1 MAPVDTERN
10 LLFGLLALQVG
21 LIDQGALFA
30 AFAAW
35 TRDKGRPLADH
46 LIDLGHLDAPRRAA
60 VDAIAGVHVQALG
73 GDPGR
78 SLAVLAVGRSTRGS
92 LARAGGPEVEATL
105 GHVGTAPGST
115 HDDDDPDRT
124 GNYSVGSATSDGQRF
139 RVLRPHA
146 RGGLG
151 AVYVA
156 LDAELNREVAL
167 KQILDRHADDPTS
180 RQRFV
185 LEAEVTGGLEH
196 PGIVPVYGLGSYA
209 DGRPFYAMRFI
220 RGDTLKEA
228 IERHHADAAA
238 GEGDRHSLELRKLL
252 RRFLDV
258 CNAIDYAHSRG
269 VLHRDIKPGNIVVG
283 RHGETLVVD
292 WGLAKATGEGEPGAD
307 ERTLVPSSAGG
318 SSETLPG
325 SALGTP
331 AYMSPEQ
338 ARGDLD
344 GLGPWSDVYSLGAT
358 LYCLLTGR
366 PPFEGDDIGAIL
378 RAVQK
383 GDFAPPR
390 KLEPAIDRALEAI
403 CLKAMAH
410 RPEDR
415 YGSGRALA
423 DDIER
428 WMADEAVVAWDEP
441 WSRKLV
447 RWLTRHRTGVTA
459 AGAAM
464 LMAVAGLGAVS
475 AVQVRANGELKRSND
490 ALSTANARVV
500 EANSELREA
509 NENATRANAELQAA
523 NVRERERFDLAM
535 DAIKLFHGEISKDL
549 LLKQDQ
555 FRKLRDKLLRGAAD
569 FYGRLEGLL
578 KQRTDRESRA
588 ALGRAYEELGELTIS
603 IGDARDALA
612 DYRKAIEVRR
622 ALAEGP
628 GATGAIKLDLARN
641 LRSVGFVLEGMSD
654 RPAARASYDE
664 AAAIVQTLRPGD
676 GMTEPVYLVEG
687 RILQSIGWWYHASAN
702 EKESVIWLR
711 RACEVVEKGLASR
724 PRGPISAQDKEALL
738 SLATMLHALSGP
750 LTAVGRAVQSL
761 PDQERALR
769 IARELAATDPT
780 DPQVRISH
788 AISYF
793 NMGGCLR
800 SLDRWSDAFSAYRA
814 GADVAGKLA
823 DEYPGVVDYRRY
835 LAKCLGGCGDCA
847 VELGRTEE
855 AIAYSRAAVA
865 AWKKVVDDSPGRY
878 GEPVDLGISYNR
890 LGWLLFGLGRLDE
903 ALEQYEAARAVFQKL
918 IDTYPPHVLAR
929 TRNELSNILINIAE
943 MQRMQGRLAEA
954 RADCD
959 RAIAMREALVR
970 DFPQVRA
977 YRYRMCEC
985 RLRSGQVKLA
995 AGDIPGAVADF
1006 RLALAARESLPD
1018 RSGELGM
1025 FEAGC
1030 HAMLSHVAGM
1040 KDSGVPAGERQVE
1053 AEKAMEVL
1061 RRVIAEGFRAHELH
1075 GESSLEPLRT
1085 RPDFRLLMMDA
1096 DFPARP
1102 FAAGD

>member
-1 MAPVDTERN
+1 VTAAADRH
-10 LLFGLLALQVG
+10 LLFGLLALQTG
-21 LIDQGALFA
+21 LIQQAQLVA
-30 AFAAW
+30 AFHAW
-35 TRDKGRPLADH
+35 TGDKARPLADH
-46 LIDLGHLDAPRRAA
+46 LIALGHLSPTQRSVVEALAA
-60 VDAIAGVHVQALG
+60 LHLQAHGDDVQQSLAALPAGKFTRESLAGL
-73 GDPGR
+73 GDPDI
-78 SLAVLAVGRSTRGS
+78 
-92 LARAGGPEVEATL
+92 EATL
-105 GHVGTAPGST
+105 SHVASVHGST

-124 GNYSVGSATSDGQRF
+124 GSYSVGSDTSDGQRF

-167 KQILDRHADDPTS
+167 KQILDRHADDLIS
-180 RQRFV
+180 RQRFL

-196 PGIVPVYGLGSYA
+196 PGIVPVYGLGRYA

-220 RGDTLKEA
+220 RGDTLKET
-228 IERHHADAAA
+228 IERYHADAAA
-238 GEGDRHSLELRKLL
+238 GDADRHSLELHKLL
-252 RRFLDV
+252 RRFVDV

-292 WGLAKATGEGEPGAD
+292 WGLAKATGKGEPGAD
-307 ERTLVPSSAGG
+307 ERTLVPSSASG

-325 SALGTP
+325 SAMGTP

-358 LYCLLTGR
+358 LCCLLTGK
-366 PPFEGDDIGAIL
+366 PPFEGDDIGAVL

-390 KLEPAIDRALEAI
+390 KREPAIDRALEAI

-415 YGSGRALA
+415 YGSCRALA
-423 DDIER
+423 DDIDR
-428 WMADEAVVAWDEP
+428 WMADEAVVAWKEP
-441 WSRKLV
+441 WGRKLA

-464 LMAVAGLGAVS
+464 LMALVGLCSVS
-475 AVQVRANGELKRSND
+475 AVQARANGELKRSND
-490 ALSTANARVV
+490 ALSDANAQVV
-500 EANSELREA
+500 RANSRLRKA
-509 NENATRANAELQAA
+509 NENVTRANAELQAA

-549 LLKQDQ
+549 LLKQGQ

-569 FYGRLEGLL
+569 FYVRLGGLL
-578 KQRTDRESRA
+578 KQRTDGESRA
-588 ALGRAYEELGELTIS
+588 ALGRAYEELAALTLS

-612 DYRKAIEVRR
+612 SYRKVIEVRR
-622 ALAEGP
+622 ALAGGL
-628 GATGAIKLDLARN
+628 GATDAIKLDLARN
-641 LRSVGFVLEGMSD
+641 LRSLGFVLEGMSD

-664 AAAIVQTLRPGD
+664 AAAIVKTLRPAD
-676 GMTEPVYLVEG
+676 GMTEPIYLVEG
-687 RILQSIGWWYHASAN
+687 RILESIGWWYHASAN
-702 EKESVIWLR
+702 EEESVTWLR

-724 PRGPISAQDKEALL
+724 PRGPVSAQDKEALL

-750 LTAVGRAVQSL
+750 LNALGRATESL

-788 AISYF
+788 AVSYF

-814 GADVAGKLA
+814 GADLAGKLA
-823 DEYPGVVDYRRY
+823 DEYPGIVDYRRF
-835 LAKCLGGCGDCA
+835 LAKCLGGCGDCTT
-847 VELGRTEE
+847 ELGRAEE
-855 AIAYSRAAVA
+855 AITYSRAAVA
-865 AWKKVVDDSPGRY
+865 AWKKVVDDNPGRY

-903 ALEQYEAARAVFQKL
+903 ALEQYEAARAVFQQL

-943 MQRMQGRLAEA
+943 IQRMQGRLAEA
-954 RADCD
+954 RANCD
-959 RAIAMREALVR
+959 KAIAIREALVR
-970 DFPQVRA
+970 EIPQVRA

-1006 RLALAARESLPD
+1006 RLALAAREGLPD

-1025 FEAGC
+1025 FGAGC
-1030 HAMLSHVAGM
+1030 HAMLSHVGGM
-1040 KDSGVPAGERQVE
+1040 KDSGVSAGEGRVE
-1053 AEKAMEVL
+1053 AEKAMAILARIV
-1061 RRVIAEGFRAHELH
+1061 AEGFRAPEFH
-1075 GESSLEPLRT
+1075 GESSLQPLRS
-1085 RPDFRLLMMDA
+1085 RPDFQLLLMDV

-1102 FAAGD
+1102 FARGN